1 MEIYSILLT
10 ESCLCNI
17 LPNKIKALP
26 TQTFSNLVVIQM
38 TAIKS
43 LSQLKFNVSFCIL
56 AAIIYAYKF
65 KKSMFKLQHSNKNKH
80 KAINTI
86 NPFLEMFI

>member
-10 ESCLCNI
+10 ESCLCNN

-43 LSQLKFNVSFCIL
+43 LSQLKLSVFVYWQQLFTHTNL
-56 AAIIYAYKF
+56 
-65 KKSMFKLQHSNKNKH
+65 KNRCLNYNIQIK
-80 KAINTI
+80 INTRQ
-86 NPFLEMFI
+86 